1 MNEEI
6 KELYES
12 LTEEEKAL
20 VLEAIINMIKNK

>member
-20 VLEAIINMIKNK
+20 ILQAIINMLKNK